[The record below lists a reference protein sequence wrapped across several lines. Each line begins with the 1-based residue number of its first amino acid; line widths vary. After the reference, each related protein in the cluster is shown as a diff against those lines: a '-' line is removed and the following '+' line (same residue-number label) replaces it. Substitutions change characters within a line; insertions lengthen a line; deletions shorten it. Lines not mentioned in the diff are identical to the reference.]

1 MRHWAYVTAACY
13 AALLVLV
20 TIPLLA
26 ISGWELPAVQAYQ
39 QWGYWL
45 WIAVFVICQ
54 FCLLFVPVSIA
65 ERRPVRRRHVGF
77 LIGTS
82 SFLLANLLLA
92 GVMALGAGIFGDDS
106 GRPFEWFGDK
116 SSQNPILIALA
127 KFLGLPA
134 PGSFTLGC
142 LAVFATLATLWA
154 IWFVVFSRFTASHGP
169 ESLLNRATRWLVR
182 GSILELLVAVPSHIM
197 VRRRDD
203 CCARVSTFWG
213 IALGISVMLI
223 AFGPSVFFLFAQRI
237 RRIQPKPSP
246 EPLEP
251 ITK

>member
-1 MRHWAYVTAACY
+1 
-13 AALLVLV
+13 
-20 TIPLLA
+20 
-26 ISGWELPAVQAYQ
+26 
-39 QWGYWL
+39 
-45 WIAVFVICQ
+45 
-54 FCLLFVPVSIA
+54 
-65 ERRPVRRRHVGF
+65 
-77 LIGTS
+77 
-82 SFLLANLLLA
+82 
-92 GVMALGAGIFGDDS
+92 MALGAGIFGDDS

-154 IWFVVFSRFTASHGP
+154 IWFVVFSRFTASHDP
-169 ESLLNRATRWLVR
+169 ESLLNRATRWLLR

-203 CCARVSTFWG
+203 CCARVSTFWV